1 MSTKGGIGTRP
12 TVISSL
18 AGLTVATGC
27 GGPLATAGRRT
38 APASR
43 QPTIGRKTHKG
54 ATHQGSQTAG
64 PSRLPETH
72 PEPFTDLWRSATRV
86 GGMIGGVMR
95 DMVSDGTVSSGMM
108 LLTNKRGQGEYRG
121 GLPQIKPKP
130 VPEWPRRGSNPHT
143 PFGIRDFKSRASAS
157 FATRPEGNRRG
168 VVRSS
173 VRRLQCRSTPSTAPT
188 SHRQV
193 LQTESVCDG

>member
-1 MSTKGGIGTRP
+1 
-12 TVISSL
+12 
-18 AGLTVATGC
+18 
-27 GGPLATAGRRT
+27 
-38 APASR
+38 
-43 QPTIGRKTHKG
+43 
-54 ATHQGSQTAG
+54 
-64 PSRLPETH
+64 
-72 PEPFTDLWRSATRV
+72 
-86 GGMIGGVMR
+86 MIGGVMR

-173 VRRLQCRSTPSTAPT
+173 VRRLQCRSTTSTAPT

-193 LQTESVCDG
+193 LQTDSVCDG